1 MKTTVTK
8 TQSFIG
14 SVWMESAPMSGV
26 STVDTRIDRR
36 LLSGCS
42 QIEGVRELPFASPLY
57 IRDRKLPVGG
67 SMMRTQQLSDHVP
80 TAWTIVDQD
89 RKRLSIDQMGES
101 LSIA

>member
-1 MKTTVTK
+1 MKTAESRTE
-8 TQSFIG
+8 SFIG
-14 SVWMESAPMSGV
+14 SVSMESAPMSGV

-42 QIEGVRELPFASPLY
+42 QMDGVRELPFASPLY

-80 TAWTIVDQD
+80 TALTIVDQG
-89 RKRLSIDQMGES
+89 RKHVIKWVKGYL
-101 LSIA
+101 